1 MWYETVN
8 YRLYWYRRCNRWSNK
23 FPWSEYQ
30 TSSLFRSPLYFFQI
44 PTVLVLFRSPL
55 YLFFS
60 YPQCCIHCCAPSN
73 FYRILS
79 NCYRILSNC
88 YRILRLYCCMRQTCH
103 WFLCRLRSGQCPS
116 SSGWSSDRSPSCS
129 GRGKWDH
136 QDLWDPA
143 NILNIKYRYWWMG
156 FGLETRQ
163 LGESYKHDIQ
173 GELSPSHNCY
183 DSSTITLGISR
194 GTSY

>member
-88 YRILRLYCCMRQTCH
+88 YRIL
-103 WFLCRLRSGQCPS
+103 S
-116 SSGWSSDRSPSCS
+116 
-129 GRGKWDH
+129 
-136 QDLWDPA
+136 
-143 NILNIKYRYWWMG
+143 
-156 FGLETRQ
+156 
-163 LGESYKHDIQ
+163 
-173 GELSPSHNCY
+173 NCY
-183 DSSTITLGISR
+183 RFLSNCYWILSNCYRILSNLIELLSNLTAILLHATNMSLISLQIAVR
-194 GTSY
+194 AVSLILWVIIGSFSILLRPR